1 MDDKERQL
9 FTLMWSLLG
18 DYQTLLGD
26 ALPAFHQVV
35 SVVGGGNMPSP
46 EQGQRWEQD
55 YRAFDQR
62 LHELTASLE
71 SLRPIADP
79 LFRYDA

>member
-9 FTLMWSLLG
+9 FTMMWSLLNE
-18 DYQTLLGD
+18 YQTLLGD
-26 ALPAFHQVV
+26 ALPVIQEVV
-35 SVVGGGNMPSP
+35 SVIGGGNSPSD
-46 EQGQRWEQD
+46 EQLQAWD
-55 YRAFDQR
+55 IKHRAFDQR
-62 LHELTASLE
+62 LHEVTENLE